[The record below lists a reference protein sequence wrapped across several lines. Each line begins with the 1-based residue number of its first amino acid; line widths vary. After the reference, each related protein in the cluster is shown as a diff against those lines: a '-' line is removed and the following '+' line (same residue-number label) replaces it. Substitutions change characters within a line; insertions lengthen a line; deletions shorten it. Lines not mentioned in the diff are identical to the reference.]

1 MLLILTL
8 VLLAMYSDLRSERRR
23 TFVTERRYKLYALRD
38 KLRKRAVS
46 HPEFG
51 KGWLFDYLDSTIAK
65 TIVLLPS
72 FSVWRLAFI
81 DVSHHEKLKELNHKL
96 EIERSKPY
104 NRGLE
109 SILQEF
115 AEQINKFLFHRHWLL
130 SKTVKAV
137 SATSS
142 LIRNWL
148 IAWKHRSVS
157 TALVAPE
164 TSTLSQ
170 VLKAS

>member
-8 VLLAMYSDLRSERRR
+8 VLLAMYSDLRAERRR
-23 TFVTERRYKLYALRD
+23 TFLTERRYKLYALRD
-38 KLRKRAVS
+38 ELRTRAVS

-51 KGWLFDYLDSTIAK
+51 KGWLFEYLDSTIAK
-65 TIVLLPS
+65 AIVLLPY

-81 DVSHHEKLKELNHKL
+81 DVSHHEQLKQLNEKL
-96 EIERSKPY
+96 EIERARPY

-109 SILQEF
+109 SIVQEF
-115 AEQINKFLFHRHWLL
+115 ANQINKFLFHRHWLL
-130 SKTVKAV
+130 SKIAKAI

-142 LIRNWL
+142 LVRVRL
-148 IAWKHRSVS
+148 IAWKQRSVA

-164 TSTLSQ
+164 TSTLCQ
-170 VLKAS
+170 VLKAG